1 MKNFYFKTI
10 FLSIFT
16 ILSIHS
22 TFAQQVPNPSF
33 EDWNGE
39 KFDGQIQP
47 TSWFASNV
55 SQVGFN
61 FNFANREA
69 GHTGSYSMMV
79 QDTEV
84 GAMGITETSPG
95 YFSLGKPWT
104 YLEGLST
111 STATAGTAGG
121 MKFTYRPDTMSVW
134 IKRTGNNTDKED
146 FYLLYYSWSGTAK
159 GSKYK
164 NKDGNCTS
172 VSQTDEESDIRLA
185 LNKNECGTDQKANQI
200 AEGMWRERKTYSN
213 WTNIRVPIYYLNS
226 NAPTMM
232 NIIFSASNY
241 PNFRANSGLYAGNS
255 LYVDDIEL
263 IYSSKIQKIFLDG
276 KEWKG
281 FDPNSS
287 EEQTFSLGK
296 NATSIPIIKA
306 YRGAGSLT
314 NARGESANFTGRELS
329 GTEITITHGSI
340 DGEPTVIVVKAEDGS
355 STSTYKI
362 KFVREASTNT
372 KLANIFVDGNAINN
386 FQPSVYNYTC
396 ELPYGT
402 TAIPQVTANTQE
414 EEQTI
419 QITQATSTTGKATLV
434 VTAADKKTTATYT
447 VQFKIAQLADNTL
460 QDIKVNG
467 TSIPGFT
474 PNQPLY
480 RVSLPTSTNT
490 IPSVEVISAY
500 PEGEQTITHT
510 PPTSVANLDG
520 SQHIINV
527 TTPGNPTPKTYRLT
541 YKLEASSYSLLKD
554 LQMGNNLIT
563 NFDPNQFTYYV
574 NLPIGTTQM
583 PPITFVKGESS
594 QTVTV
599 QDGGLNGVS
608 KVIVVAGNGIDQSEY
623 KIVVTTAKS
632 EISTLNMIYIGGDSL
647 AGFVPNKLSYTYSLP
662 VGTTQLPAIT
672 VDKGDESQ
680 KVNITTGGI
689 NGTTRIAVTAENG
702 SSTIYQIA
710 FSVNRATNASLK
722 MIYLDGVPLS
732 GFDPNILDYSCPL
745 PQGTTTLPVITYDQ
759 ADPYQTITVRSGG
772 VNGDYRIT
780 VRPQSGASQTYV
792 LHFSVATSNNVSLKM
807 IYLDGIALNGFH
819 PDTLNYIDTLPVGV
833 YTIPTITY
841 DKGEASQKILSICS
855 QNVQTIQVTAESGK
869 TQTYTITFIIQRS
882 NSAYLKMIYL
892 DGDSLIGFNPN
903 TFEYNVSLTTTNCPK
918 ITVDKEEGQQVTI
931 TTPHS
936 TGQAKIV
943 VTPLGGAS
951 NTYLINFIDTKK
963 NTALLKNIYVDGVA
977 VAGFSPD
984 IFDYK
989 VTSSSI
995 NPIITYD
1002 ADSTQNVKIFRQNN
1016 IVTLYVMSGGYS
1028 AQYQLTICTLTK
1040 TDCTLSGITVDG
1052 TTITNFNPNQYLY
1065 TIAIGKNLP
1074 VIGYIKQHAEQTVY
1088 AGMQDADTYSLLVR
1102 AESGDTARYNIE
1114 MQRILSD
1121 DANLINLTVTG
1132 LTINF
1137 QPTTYIYTLD
1147 LPAGYTLPDIQIVS
1161 KEGQNTAMHIVSAV
1175 EQHVVVTAENGKQN
1189 TYRILYNRNTSSNAY
1204 LSDILVD
1211 GKSLKDF
1218 ESTTFHY
1225 SDTLALGT
1233 EIVPC
1238 IQPIGMHEEQTI
1250 TTYHGTVDG
1259 ITKIV
1264 VLAADGITQ
1273 QEYTIAFPV
1282 LKSSKTHLKMLE
1294 IADAINYIFDPNQ
1307 TTYQILLPYGTSE
1320 VPQIFYEKAETAQ
1333 DVTYISAPIDGTT
1346 QLIVTA
1352 ENGEQRTYS
1361 LTFTVQQAT
1370 SANTLKTIIV
1380 NGNHLYLDKGNTF
1393 EVVLPYGSDQ
1403 FDVLYEKNFAEQTVS
1418 MVQQGVH
1425 QPTLLT
1431 VYSNRAG
1438 EKPTTYTIIP
1448 KVTQYNPATLNTLL
1462 VNGTPI
1468 NGFKPD
1474 QYSYIV
1480 NIDEVPEI
1488 TYTHNDDVTV
1498 VEVASDSKHIVYQV
1512 TSGEYSNTYTIYYYY
1527 QNDVIPGKNFT
1538 ETTTTTYNGKAKPAG
1553 WMVPADCAES
1563 YTWTF
1568 LKVTTG
1574 QEVTPLGNNTV
1585 HLSTW
1590 RDGDANAIYGSIP
1603 GIMTIGTL
1611 NLTLASTGNSTS
1623 SVSGGITFRNTPD
1636 QIATDYR
1643 TTAYYKMDN
1652 WRLWVE
1658 LSDGTNTVQTLHKGS
1673 HEPVGQEWQ
1682 SMIKDLDYTGLGLVT
1697 KMNLTVNSAHSDNAK
1712 DLGGSTKRTAEMDIR
1727 NLRFIYNSKL
1737 ASVTVDGNEATI
1749 TGNTITYNINDA
1761 EYCKFP
1767 EVAFVGEK
1775 ADQMPVVTWEN
1786 EVNGIRT
1793 AQVRNYG
1800 EDGSYTD
1807 YQLQITRTLS
1817 TEKQVQNIL
1826 INGTNLSRFDGST
1839 LEYTDTLPNG
1849 YTTLP
1854 NVSVIAKSA
1863 YQQISIQYINQEAII
1878 NVVAENGDVNTY
1890 TIHFVESRSNST
1902 KLASIVAEGI
1912 TFDPE
1917 VREYHITDYT
1927 LPEITFTKLSDGQTV
1942 TLDRGILTVQAEDG
1956 TIGIYKIILDA
1967 PSTTGQL
1974 SMIEIDGVGLQGFSS
1989 TTYDYMIDKP
1999 NTVLFK
2005 RMSDRDSVVYIQ
2017 TPLYMEWQVYGT
2029 EQHTYRITYPN
2040 NLSSDTSM
2048 DSIII
2053 NGELI
2058 DGFNKQIYD
2067 YIYKTDET
2075 VHIKAV
2081 ANTTSA
2087 SMESQQITKGD
2098 TLIYTYTITAEN
2110 GTKGQPYSV
2119 MVVPN
2124 LSSTAHLDGIYLD
2137 GKMVSGFHKDSLRYT
2152 ITLPVG
2158 TYKEIEPTVPS
2169 ITYQLGA
2176 SRQHVTV
2183 EHGTLGEVTTLFVL
2197 SEDGTNSNTYEL
2209 FIEAEA
2215 SHCVSLTGIAVNGQP
2230 IDRFTSNRHYYSVKC
2245 NDNNVTLTWSSNDRF
2260 QTITETN
2267 YNNTEYT
2274 LHVRAQD
2281 GISTSDYIVEIYQ
2294 DYVSADV
2301 TLAGILLDGQTFDLF
2316 EPSINTGLLFSP
2328 MQQRYNINLPS
2339 GTQYLP
2345 EVTALLNSEGQ
2356 KVDITL
2362 NNWDVLITVTAPDGI
2377 STNTY
2382 SLHFSAPKSNNSL
2395 LKMIYLDGD
2404 TLNNF
2409 KPTTYKYDILLP
2421 MGQTTLPKIYA
2432 EPQET
2437 TQTVVDSIT
2446 GSMQHTIFVTA
2457 ENGTQSQYHLSFID
2471 NPSQADTLLAIYGDG
2486 VLISGFRPDSFYY
2499 AYTLPIGTTYF
2510 PTLTWD
2516 AADIWQNINASQIVN
2531 QQNKQITQIQ
2541 VVAGSGR
2548 KNVYTV
2554 EYNIA
2559 QSSIDTLEMIYIQ
2572 GDSLVG
2578 FHADTLDYHID
2589 MNPGDTL
2596 LPSINWKE
2604 GEMYQ
2609 MVTPISQPLTRNNEQ
2624 IGWKTS
2630 LEVLAQDGHN
2640 KIYTLYFYF
2649 SKPLSTNTDLI
2660 NIYLDGKPL
2669 KNFMPSQYIYRDTVA
2684 EEKTMPAIFV
2694 EKAEQNQTVRID
2706 TVGGNATIAVL
2717 AEDTTY
2723 QATYTIYFTYLKS
2736 SYAYLEGIYQ
2746 DGIMIESFRVDSFDY
2761 QIDLPYG
2768 TTTLPTLTY
2777 QIGKVGQ
2784 IVTID
2789 TLVLNDNNTV
2799 YQFTVIAPDQ
2809 ITSTIYTVRV
2819 NIAKNNNSHLKTLMI
2834 KGIEIAN
2841 FHADTLNYIIN
2852 HPIGSDSTI
2861 LIQIEDVQAIAED
2874 SLATVTITQ
2883 NDTYILIEVV
2893 AADGNSTSV
2902 YSIEQFIEKSEIN
2915 RLSAIYVVEG
2925 SDTLLLRDFDP
2936 EVTEY
2941 VYFVPDGMTRT
2952 IIPIAEDSTAIIEEG
2967 GFPSVDTAPLEI
2979 QVTAQD
2985 GSEKKYYIYFVSS
2998 TISESATP
3006 NALDVLMKHVKGTK
3020 DIVFATIRTNVYV
3033 GVYTIDGQMLF
3044 YEDVPASSQNDIIM
3058 INNADGHEEL
3068 VDVYTPKRTFTLP
3081 EENKIYFY
3089 VFFENGVRKID
3100 SGKVFF
3106 YQ

>member
-1 MKNFYFKTI
+1 MRKFYNKNL
-10 FLSIFT
+10 LSILF
-16 ILSIHS
+16 IVLSICS
-22 TFAQQVPNPSF
+22 ASAQQVPNPSF
-33 EDWNGE
+33 EDWSGE
-39 KFDGQIQP
+39 KFDGNIQP
-47 TSWFASNV
+47 ANWYASNV

-61 FNFANREA
+61 FNFAHQEA

-111 STATAGTAGG
+111 GTATAGTSGG
-121 MKFTYRPDTMSVW
+121 INFTYRPDSMSVW

-146 FYLLYYSWSGTAK
+146 FYLLYYAWEGTAK
-159 GSKYK
+159 SSKYK
-164 NKDGNCTS
+164 NKNGSCTS
-172 VSQTDEESDIRLA
+172 VNQTNEESDIRLA
-185 LNKNECGTDQKANQI
+185 LNGNECGTDQKANQI
-200 AEGMWRERKTYSN
+200 AEGMWRERKSYGS
-213 WTNIRVPIYYLNS
+213 WTNIRVPIYYFNS
-226 NAPTMM
+226 IAPTMM

-241 PNFRANSGLYAGNS
+241 PNFRSNSGLYAGNA
-255 LYVDDIEL
+255 LYIDDVEL
-263 IYSSKIQKIFLDG
+263 IYSSKIQKIYLDN
-276 KEWKG
+276 KEWRG

-287 EEQTFSLGK
+287 EEQTYSLGK
-296 NATSIPIIKA
+296 NATTIPTIKA
-306 YRGAGSLT
+306 YRGAGELT
-314 NARGESANFTGRELS
+314 NATGGKATFHGRELS
-329 GTEITITHGSI
+329 GSEITITPGNI

-362 KFVREASTNT
+362 KFVREASTNA
-372 KLANIFVDGNAINN
+372 KLANIFIDGKAINN
-386 FQPSVYNYTC
+386 FQPIVYNYTV

-402 TAIPQVTANTQE
+402 TAIPQVTADSQE
-414 EEQTI
+414 EEQLI
-419 QITQATSTTGKATLV
+419 QITQATTITGKATLV

-447 VQFKIAQLADNTL
+447 VQFKTAQLADNTL

-480 RVSLPTSTNT
+480 RVSLPTSTNS
-490 IPSVEVISAY
+490 IPTVEAISAY

-527 TTPGNPTPKTYRLT
+527 TTPGNPTPKTYKLT

-599 QDGGLNGVS
+599 HDGGLNGVS
-608 KVIVVAGNGIDQSEY
+608 KVLVVAGNGVDQSEY

-632 EISTLNMIYIGGDSL
+632 EISTLNMIYVGGDSL
-647 AGFVPNKLSYTYSLP
+647 SGFDPNKLSYTYSLP
-662 VGTTQLPAIT
+662 IGTTQLPAIT

-710 FSVNRATNASLK
+710 FSVNKATNANLK
-722 MIYLDGVPLS
+722 MIYLDGVPLA
-732 GFDPNILDYSCPL
+732 GFDPNQLDYACPL

-759 ADPYQTITVRSGG
+759 ADPYQLVTVRSGG

-792 LHFSVATSNNVSLKM
+792 LHFSVATSNNASLKM

-819 PDTLNYIDTLPVGV
+819 PDTLNYVDTLPVGV
-833 YTIPTITY
+833 YTIPTVTY
-841 DKGEASQKILSICS
+841 DKGETSQKILSICS

-869 TQTYTITFIIQRS
+869 TQTYTITFVIQRS

-892 DGDSLIGFNPN
+892 DGDSLVGFDPN
-903 TFEYNVSLTTTNCPK
+903 TFEYNISLTTTNCPK

-931 TTPHS
+931 TAPHS

-943 VTPLGGAS
+943 VTPIGGAS
-951 NTYLINFIDTKK
+951 NTYLINFIDNKK

-984 IFDYK
+984 IYNYN
-989 VTSSSI
+989 VTSKSI
-995 NPIITYD
+995 NPTITYD

-1016 IVTLYVMSGGYS
+1016 IVTLYVLSEGYS
-1028 AQYQLTICTLTK
+1028 AQYQLTISTLAK
-1040 TDCTLSGITVDG
+1040 TDCTLSDITVDG
-1052 TTITNFNPNQYLY
+1052 TPIANFAANQYLY

-1074 VIGYIKQHAEQTVY
+1074 IIGYTKQYAEQTVY

-1121 DANLINLTVTG
+1121 DANLIDLAVTG

-1137 QPTTYIYTLD
+1137 QPTTYTYTLD
-1147 LPAGYTLPDIQIVS
+1147 LPEGYTLPDIQIVS
-1161 KEGQNTAMHIVSAV
+1161 KEGQSTSMHIVSSI
-1175 EQHVVVTAENGKQN
+1175 EQHIVVTAENGNQN

-1204 LSDILVD
+1204 LSDILID
-1211 GKSLKDF
+1211 GKNLKNF

-1238 IQPIGMHEEQTI
+1238 IQPIGMHDGQTI
-1250 TTYHGTVDG
+1250 TTYHSAVDG
-1259 ITKIV
+1259 ITRIV

-1273 QEYTIAFPV
+1273 QEYTIALPV
-1282 LKSSKTHLKMLE
+1282 LKSSNTNLQMLE

-1307 TTYQILLPYGTSE
+1307 TTYQILLPYGTLE
-1320 VPQIFYEKAETAQ
+1320 VPQIFYEKAEAAQ

-1346 QLIVTA
+1346 QFIVTA
-1352 ENGEQRTYS
+1352 ENGEQKTYS
-1361 LTFTVQQAT
+1361 LTFAVQQST
-1370 SANTLKTIIV
+1370 SANTLKSITV
-1380 NGNHLYLDKGNTF
+1380 NGIHLDLTQGNTF
-1393 EVVLPYGSDQ
+1393 EVILPYASDQ
-1403 FDVLYEKNFAEQTVS
+1403 FDVIYEKNFAEQTVS

-1425 QPTLLT
+1425 KPTQLT

-1438 EKPTTYTIIP
+1438 EEPTTYIITP
-1448 KVTQYNPATLNTLL
+1448 KVTHYNPATLNTLL
-1462 VNGTPI
+1462 LNGTPI

-1480 NIDEVPEI
+1480 NVDEAPEI
-1488 TYTHNDDVTV
+1488 SYSANEGVVVTKI
-1498 VEVASDSKHIVYQV
+1498 ESDSKHIAYQV
-1512 TSGEYSNTYTIYYYY
+1512 TYGEYSNIYSIYYYY
-1527 QNDVIPGKNFT
+1527 QNDVIPSKNFT
-1538 ETTTTTYNGKAKPAG
+1538 ETATTVYNGKSKPAG
-1553 WMVPADCAES
+1553 WMVPADCTES

-1611 NLTLASTGNSTS
+1611 NLSLASTGNSTS
-1623 SVSGGITFRNTPD
+1623 SVSGGILFRNTPD

-1643 TTAYYKMDN
+1643 TTAYSKMDN

-1658 LSDGTNTVQTLHKGS
+1658 LSDGTNSVQTLHEGS
-1673 HEPVGQEWQ
+1673 HEPVGEAWQ
-1682 SMIKDLDYTGLGLVT
+1682 SMVKDLNYTGLGLIQ

-1712 DLGGSTKRTAEMDIR
+1712 DLGGTTKRVAEMDIR

-1737 ASVTVDGNEATI
+1737 ASVTVDGDEATI
-1749 TGNTITYNINDA
+1749 TGNTIAYTINDA
-1761 EYCKFP
+1761 EYSKLP
-1767 EVAFVGEK
+1767 ELTFVGEK
-1775 ADQMPVVTWEN
+1775 ADQMPVITWED
-1786 EVNGIRT
+1786 EVNGVRK
-1793 AQVRNYG
+1793 ALVRNYG

-1826 INGTNLSRFDGST
+1826 INGINLSGFDGGT

-1890 TIHFVESRSNST
+1890 TIHFVESLSNST

-1942 TLDRGILTVQAEDG
+1942 TLDHGILTVQAEDG
-1956 TIGIYKIILDA
+1956 TVDTYKIILDA
-1967 PSTTGQL
+1967 PTTTGQL
-1974 SMIEIDGVGLQGFSS
+1974 SMIEIDGVGLQEFSS
-1989 TTYDYMIDKP
+1989 TTYDYILDKP

-2029 EQHTYRITYPN
+2029 EQHTYRITYPSD
-2040 NLSSDTSM
+2040 LSSDTSM
-2048 DSIII
+2048 DSVII
-2053 NGELI
+2053 NGALI

-2067 YIYKTDET
+2067 YIYKTDEP
-2075 VHIKAV
+2075 VHIQAI
-2081 ANTTSA
+2081 ANA
-2087 SMESQQITKGD
+2087 QAAKMESLQTISND
-2098 TLIYTYTITAEN
+2098 TVIYTYTITAEN
-2110 GTKGQPYSV
+2110 GLKGQPYSV

-2124 LSSTAHLDGIYLD
+2124 LSSSAHLEGIYLD

-2152 ITLPVG
+2152 ITLPAG

-2169 ITYQLGA
+2169 ISYQLGA
-2176 SRQHVTV
+2176 SRQHVTI
-2183 EHGTLGEVTTLFVL
+2183 EHGTLGEVTTLFVT

-2230 IDRFTSNRHYYSVKC
+2230 IDKFTSNRHYYSVKC

-2316 EPSINTGLLFSP
+2316 EPSINTSLLFSP

-2356 KVDITL
+2356 QVDITI
-2362 NNWDVLITVTAPDGI
+2362 NNWDVLIRVTAPDGI

-2421 MGQTTLPKIYA
+2421 IGQTILPQIYA
-2432 EPQET
+2432 EPQEA
-2437 TQTVVDSIT
+2437 TQTVVDSII

-2457 ENGTQSQYHLSFID
+2457 ENGTQSQYHLSFIN
-2471 NPSQADTLLAIYGDG
+2471 NPSQADTLIAIYEDG

-2499 AYTLPIGTTYF
+2499 AYTLPVGTTYF

-2516 AADIWQNINASQIVN
+2516 AADIWQNITANQIIN

-2541 VVAGSGR
+2541 VVAGSGK

-2572 GDSLVG
+2572 SDSLAG
-2578 FHADTLDYHID
+2578 FDAATLDYHID
-2589 MNPGDTL
+2589 LNPGDTL

-2604 GEMYQ
+2604 GDIYQ
-2609 MVTPISQPLTRNNEQ
+2609 VVTSTNQALTRNNEK
-2624 IGWKTS
+2624 IGWKIS
-2630 LEVLAQDGHN
+2630 LEVLAQDGHT

-2649 SKPLSTNTDLI
+2649 KQPLSTNTDLI

-2684 EEKTMPAIFV
+2684 EGKIMPTIFV

-2706 TVGGNATIAVL
+2706 TLGGNATIVVL

-2723 QATYTIYFTYLKS
+2723 QATYTIHFTYLKS
-2736 SYAYLEGIYQ
+2736 SYAYLGGIYQ
-2746 DGIMIESFRVDSFDY
+2746 DGIIIDGFQVDSFDY

-2768 TTTLPTLTY
+2768 TTILPTLTY

-2784 IVTID
+2784 TVAID

-2799 YQFTVIAPDQ
+2799 YRFTVIAPDQ
-2809 ITSTIYTVRV
+2809 ITSAVYTVGI

-2834 KGIEIAN
+2834 KGVEIAN
-2841 FHADTLNYIIN
+2841 FHSETFNYIIN
-2852 HPIGSDSTI
+2852 YPLGSDSTV
-2861 LIQIEDVQAIAED
+2861 LIQKEEVQAIAED
-2874 SLATVTITQ
+2874 SAATVTISQDT
-2883 NDTYILIEVV
+2883 TYIRIEVV

-2902 YSIEQFIEKSEIN
+2902 YSIEQFIEKSTN
-2915 RLSAIYVVEG
+2915 TRLSAIYVIEG
-2925 SDTLLLRDFDP
+2925 LDTLLLRDFAP
-2936 EVTEY
+2936 EITEY
-2941 VYFVPDGMTRT
+2941 IYYVPDGITRT
-2952 IIPIAEDSTAIIEEG
+2952 IIPIKEDSTATIEELG
-2967 GFPSVDTAPLEI
+2967 IPSVDTDPLTI
-2979 QVTAQD
+2979 RVTAQD
-2985 GSEKKYYIYFVSS
+2985 GTYQDYIIHFVSS
-2998 TISESATP
+2998 TIENAATP

-3100 SGKVFF
+3100 SGKFFF